1 MPVPRSANPDISM
14 DFHYTRRSS
23 HNRGYITLLSVL
35 IMGAVGIAMTV
46 SLLVL
51 GLGSSRTSF
60 AWEQSN
66 QAKGLANGCAEEAL
80 QQIRSST
87 SFTGSGTLTFGQ
99 GTCSYTVTN
108 GGGSNRTITASGTVG
123 TITRNVSI
131 SVTAITPLIVT
142 STWQESP

>member
-1 MPVPRSANPDISM
+1 
-14 DFHYTRRSS
+14 
-23 HNRGYITLLSVL
+23 
-35 IMGAVGIAMTV
+35 MGAVGIAMTV